1 MEPNLELAWESI
13 RQELKLLWAAHNNAG
28 LKGYMKLF
36 TDNNQAIWRSAS
48 ETDSFWFTQGEDDKA
63 LECIKQHYNDGKLPN
78 TTLLLNPI
86 VHEKVGDTYKPIGSG
101 IAWATSFVMG
111 ISTITD
117 DQIKRLH
124 DLGAFTSYFHR
135 GENVRAGIKVL
146 LVSKTPLAPVP
157 DGLTVTGCKD
167 LYELSN
173 MDSPLYAPFYLLSGL
188 NYLCMHGM
196 FNHPHVQEVLPEAD
210 RYSSADDVVKK
221 HAQNP
226 QRILDANQCWNA
238 YDRQHTLYMRFGQ
251 NPKDIEH
258 NNRFYN
264 LCARDLQLFDRTG
277 PQRIGADESFEFIVP
292 GMIPRGAV
300 TLIAASGGTG
310 KSSAAHYLCVLAS
323 IDWKKDEQVPLWM
336 GQPINTDV
344 MKGICVYF
352 SGEDGPGIIN
362 ARAALFDPEG
372 RSNRL
377 QFHRTEFMDQD
388 IPFSEYLRKLRKMPD
403 VPIIVIDPAR
413 KYLSGDENDAEVVSE
428 FFEAIEEFAIE
439 KKTAMIVVH
448 HLQKGANP
456 QSARQVLDE
465 LRGSQ
470 VFIDRPRVV
479 IGMYRD
485 GPHTVLGL
493 AKNNIPPN
501 LGMIQEERVFYRN
514 PKNLTLMWVPGEAG
528 VRRDGPTQEELDRI
542 EIEAMKAAVAEGSK
556 EDDAKVETLKTGKK
570 TTKG

>member
-1 MEPNLELAWESI
+1 MFLEPNLELAWDSI
-13 RQELKLLWAAHNNAG
+13 RQELKLIWAAHTAAG
-28 LKGYMKLF
+28 LKGHMKLY
-36 TDNNQAIWRSAS
+36 TESTQDIWRAS
-48 ETDSFWFTQGEDDKA
+48 RENEAFWFTAGEEDTAVDY
-63 LECIKQHYNDGKLPN
+63 IKSIYNEGKLPN
-78 TTLLLNPI
+78 STPLLNPI
-86 VHEKVGDTYKPIGSG
+86 VHEKKGDEYTPIGSG
-101 IAWATSFVMG
+101 IAWSTSFILG
-111 ISTITD
+111 IAQLTD
-117 DQIKRLH
+117 DQLTRVT
-124 DLGAFTSYFHR
+124 DLGAFASYFHR
-135 GENVRAGIKVL
+135 GENKRAGIKTIY
-146 LVSKTPLAPVP
+146 VSKKPLEPLP
-157 DGLTVTGCKD
+157 GGKTVTGCRD
-167 LYELSN
+167 LYELTN
-173 MDSPLYAPFYLLSGL
+173 LDSPLYAPYYLLSGL

-196 FNHPHVQEVLPEAD
+196 FVHPHVRESIPEEE
-210 RYSSADDVVKK
+210 RYSAAGEAVKK
-221 HAQNP
+221 SAQNA
-226 QRILDANQCWNA
+226 QKLLDANQCWNA

-251 NPKDIEH
+251 NPKNIEH

-264 LCARDLQLFDRTG
+264 LCARDLDLFDRTG
-277 PQRIGADESFEFIVP
+277 PQRKGADESFEFVVE
-292 GMIPRGAV
+292 GLVPRGAV
-300 TLIAASGGTG
+300 TLIAASGGSG

-323 IDWKKDEQVPLWM
+323 IDWKKGEQVPLWM
-336 GQPINTDV
+336 GQPLNTDV

-372 RSNRL
+372 RSQRL
-377 QFHRTEFMDQD
+377 QFHRTEFMDQEV
-388 IPFSEYLRKLRKMPD
+388 PFGEYLRRLRKMPD

-479 IGMYRD
+479 IGMFRD
-485 GPHTVLGL
+485 GPHTVMGL

-501 LGMIQEERVFYRN
+501 LGMIQEERVFVRN

-528 VRRDGPTQEELDRI
+528 IRRDGPSPEELERL
-542 EIEAMKAAVAEGSK
+542 EIEAMKRDVAA
-556 EDDAKVETLKTGKK
+556 GK
-570 TTKG
+570 G